1 MMHPLMDVDRAT
13 LQDRL
18 SRLAPMKGRVPD
30 LSVVVPVNARGD
42 LDNVLRLAGDVARYD
57 GPHTLEVIAVVNN
70 YQPGA
75 PPPAIDA
82 FRAMGMVVVAIPS
95 VRRPGEAVGFSARIP
110 GVRAARSECVVL
122 FDADCRVGDPTALLD
137 WYASTLHGGAVGAY
151 SRVNYYDYE
160 DCASIR
166 TRFLIHHASRWIKRN
181 VFRIPTTRGSNYGV
195 RRSVMLE
202 LYDRGLLADEM
213 NVGPTF
219 RKLKGRV
226 VYSGRR
232 QHVVYTS
239 GRMFRPGWRRI
250 LPYLTYRLKYNVR
263 VLPVREGVARVTG
276 RETDPVRRYID
287 NRPVRTDPGG

>member
-1 MMHPLMDVDRAT
+1 MMHLLTDVDPAT

-18 SRLAPMKGRVPD
+18 SQLAPEEGRVPD
-30 LSVVVPVNARGD
+30 ISVVVPVNAQGD
-42 LDNVLRLAGDVARYD
+42 LDNVLRLAGDVARYT
-57 GPHTLEVIAVVNN
+57 GPHTLEVIVVVNN
-70 YQPGA
+70 YQA
-75 PPPAIDA
+75 DTPPAAIKA
-82 FRAMGMVVVAIPS
+82 YRAMGMVVVAIPS

-137 WYASTLHGGAVGAY
+137 WYAGTLHGGAVAAY

-166 TRFLIHHASRWIKRN
+166 ARFLIHHASRWIKRN

-195 RRSVMLE
+195 QRPVMLE

-226 VYSGRR
+226 AYSGRR
-232 QHVVYTS
+232 RHVVHTS
-239 GRMFRPGWRRI
+239 GRMFPRGWLRI

-263 VLPVREGVARVTG
+263 VLPVREGVARMTG
-276 RETDPVRRYID
+276 REMDPVRRYID
-287 NRPVRTDPGG
+287 NRPVRTNPSG